1 MDTEY
6 SFKLEGGG
14 LPPEVMVVDSP
25 NPPRVVSGTQSLKLD
40 NMPRRM
46 LLFVPPDGFWDM
58 VVESTGSAAGSCQ
71 IEFPRL
77 PQSGPLG
84 WWHRVHGL
92 SGAARFGAGAIR
104 IGVVDEGLSTQR
116 ENSCIGH
123 VNNIGSEAW
132 SPQNHQRA
140 LNPLTQHGHAIC
152 SILSSRVNGSGG
164 YRGIVSD
171 ADIWFAAAGEETTP
185 TLGLPRVLASIRLL
199 VEKYACDVISI
210 SAGDWLDPIPD
221 LETEVE
227 LAADRGTLCFL
238 AAGNQG
244 EVRYPAKYPV
254 CLAVAAL
261 GQAGNAPTGST
272 VEYLDQHSSEFIR
285 RPLYLWDKSA
295 RGPAVEFCAP
305 GVGVIWN
312 NCGAAARASFGTS
325 YACPIAAGVA
335 ARILAGDARFMH
347 APRDRQRYDY
357 GLQVLAASCKAFG
370 SRSEQ
375 SYWKYGR
382 LVAP

>member
-1 MDTEY
+1 MRIKNT
-6 SFKLEGGG
+6 
-14 LPPEVMVVDSP
+14 
-25 NPPRVVSGTQSLKLD
+25 
-40 NMPRRM
+40 PRRI

-58 VVESTGSAAGSCQ
+58 VAESTGSPAGPCQ
-71 IEFPRL
+71 VEFPRL

-84 WWHRVHGL
+84 WWHGVHGV
-92 SGAARFGAGAIR
+92 SGAAQSGTGAIR
-104 IGVVDEGLSTQR
+104 VGVVDEGLSFQ
-116 ENSCIGH
+116 NQKSCIAH
-123 VNNIGSEAW
+123 INNVASEAW
-132 SPQNHQRA
+132 SPQDYQRA
-140 LNPLTQHGHAIC
+140 LNPLTKHGHAIC
-152 SILSSRVNGSGG
+152 SILGSRVNGSVG

-185 TLGLPRVLASIRLL
+185 TLVLPRVLASIRLL

-210 SAGDWLDPIPD
+210 SAGDWRDPIPD

-227 LAADRGTLCFL
+227 LAADKGTLCFF

-244 EVRYPAKYPV
+244 KARYPAKYPA

-261 GQAGNAPTGST
+261 GQVGNAPAGST

-295 RGPAVEFCAP
+295 RGPEVEFCAP
-305 GVGVIWN
+305 GVGIIWN
-312 NCGAAARASFGTS
+312 NCGIAARASFGSS

-335 ARILAGDARFMH
+335 ARILSRDARFMN

-357 GLQVLAASCKAFG
+357 GLQVLAFSCKAVG